1 MIRYTICAE
10 GADGRRSVPE
20 TSPKTFRLTGSA
32 WTAAVRDVKQ
42 RARQRRARNI
52 RAFVVTVGATTGRY
66 FVTGG
71 ALDRDAALRMLR
83 AQDAGQIET
92 ASRSCCR

>member
-1 MIRYTICAE
+1 MTGVQTCALPI
-10 GADGRRSVPE
+10 S
-20 TSPKTFRLTGSA
+20 GSA

-42 RARQRRARNI
+42 RARQRRARKI

-66 FVTGG
+66 FVSGG

-83 AQDAGQIET
+83 AQDTSRQT
-92 ASRSCCR
+92 AAVSI